1 MLGVNIALFSNAY
14 LHLRCLQMKEGSML
28 GIEVI
33 YFQHS
38 FELKQ
43 RHAWLVMILILYNI
57 SLPTGLQHCFAVT
70 RLKSLEDLHLM
81 TTQVASNG
89 FLNICVLDGRWWW
102 LERWGSLHAAKK
114 TFLCQCCEYRVVF
127 FKLDIY
133 L

>member
-89 FLNICVLDGRWWW
+89 FLNIRVLDGRWGGLKGGGLSMLRRKHFFVSAVNIGWY
-102 LERWGSLHAAKK
+102 
-114 TFLCQCCEYRVVF
+114 FLN
-127 FKLDIY
+127 
-133 L
+133 